1 MDQVHRARVAA
12 LSVLHASACAKLLR
26 AHGRAG
32 HAANLEA
39 AVNEVTRIVA
49 DYFGH
54 DMLTAAMDWASD
66 QLWSRSETRT
76 FASVRG
82 RLH

>member
-1 MDQVHRARVAA
+1 
-12 LSVLHASACAKLLR
+12 
-26 AHGRAG
+26 
-32 HAANLEA
+32 
-39 AVNEVTRIVA
+39 
-49 DYFGH
+49 
-54 DMLTAAMDWASD
+54 MLTAAMDWASD